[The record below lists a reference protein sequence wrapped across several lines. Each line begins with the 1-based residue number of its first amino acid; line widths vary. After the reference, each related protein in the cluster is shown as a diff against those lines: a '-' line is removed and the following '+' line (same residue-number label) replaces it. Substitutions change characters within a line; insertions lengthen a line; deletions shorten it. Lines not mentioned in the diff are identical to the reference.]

1 MVFSNKVYDKLKF
14 LAQVVL
20 PALGTLYATLAG
32 LYGLSNSEAVVGTIM
47 AVDFFL
53 GAVLGLSTKSYNNS
67 PAAFDG
73 TFFVEDGEDGKKIS
87 LDLQNNPEA
96 LGTQKVI
103 VFKNEVLQHV
113 EN

>member
-1 MVFSNKVYDKLKF
+1 MVFSNKMYDRLKF

-53 GAVLGLSTKSYNNS
+53 GAVLGLSTKQFNANEDN
-67 PAAFDG
+67 FDG
-73 TFFVEDGEDGKKIS
+73 NLHVANTEEGKQMLLEVDDPSVVDGKNS
-87 LDLQNNPEA
+87 VTL
-96 LGTQKVI
+96 KV
-103 VFKNEVLQHV
+103 FEH
-113 EN
+113 